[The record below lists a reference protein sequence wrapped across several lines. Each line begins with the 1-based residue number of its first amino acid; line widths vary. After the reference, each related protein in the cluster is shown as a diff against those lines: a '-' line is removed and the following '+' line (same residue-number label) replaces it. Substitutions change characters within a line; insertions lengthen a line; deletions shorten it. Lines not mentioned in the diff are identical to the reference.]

1 MYSKKVLLLGANF
14 ENEIGMEYGVLQSF
28 LKKGFNVRA
37 LSYRKYPKTELDFL
51 IRNSVYDSNILFV
64 IKGERVDPKVI
75 AELDFDL
82 KILWFQDDLGWGF
95 NLQLFESICWA
106 YDLVFYFDK
115 WWIER
120 IKKFHDNVE
129 FLPLAVSPEIFS
141 GKISFNKKV
150 YDVSFPCSIVGER
163 ELISFL
169 LKNHNGVIGPTRD
182 YKKVLEKSKI
192 IVNWPVTCTNA
203 TQQRV
208 YEAGASFCL
217 VITKNIDE
225 KYKIIENAVY
235 VNDYDDLLWNISY
248 FLKHEKQMEKK
259 AEKLRKEILSKHT
272 YDHRIDQ
279 IIKLI
284 GRDLWQYS

>member
-1 MYSKKVLLLGANF
+1 MYSKKILLLGANL
-14 ENEIGMEYGVLQSF
+14 ENEIGMEYGVLKSL
-28 LKKGFNVRA
+28 LKKGFDVEA
-37 LSYRKYPKTELDFL
+37 LSYRKYSKSGLNYVL
-51 IRNSVYDSNILFV
+51 RNSIRKANILFV
-64 IKGERVDPKVI
+64 IKGERVDPRIV

-106 YDLVFYFDK
+106 YDLIFYFDK
-115 WWIER
+115 SWIER
-120 IKKFHDNVE
+120 IKRFHDNIE
-129 FLPLAVSPEIFS
+129 FLPLAVSPEVFS
-141 GKISFNKKV
+141 GKVPFSKKF

-169 LKNHNGVIGPTRD
+169 LKNYNGIIGPTKD

-192 IVNWPVTCTNA
+192 IVNWPVTHTNA
-203 TQQRV
+203 TQQRI

-235 VNDYDDLLWNISY
+235 VNDYDDLLWDISC
-248 FLKHEKQMEKK
+248 FLKHGKQMEKK
-259 AEKLRKEILSKHT
+259 AEKLKKEILSEHT
-272 YDHRIDQ
+272 YDHRIDR

-284 GRDLWQYS
+284 G